1 MKTALLRWTLMGA
14 AVCSLSACG
23 LETAGTAAT
32 AAAMKKQ
39 EIQQGQAVLDQTKAQ
54 LGQATELQ
62 QQQQKQLE
70 QAAQ

>member
-1 MKTALLRWTLMGA
+1 MKKLLLHWMLA
-14 AVCSLSACG
+14 ATTVCSLSACG

-32 AAAMKKQ
+32 AAAVKKQ
-39 EIQQGQAVLDQTKAQ
+39 EVQQGQMVLDQTKAQ

-70 QAAQ
+70 QAGQ